1 MNHQDK
7 TKEQLISELK
17 DMRQRNTEASTA
29 EHQSLEAKLLES
41 EGLYKMTTENSVSPS
56 YFFHHGK
63 LAFFNE
69 VFIPLS
75 GYTKE
80 QLMSMNYLQDSEG
93 KIVPDLV
100 MTADIT
106 EAQRIEDEL
115 SQYYQHLEALVS
127 KRTAELKQVN
137 QQLKR
142 EITERQQAEKQLCH
156 ARREWKDIFQA
167 IGHPTLILDSQH
179 NVIAANR
186 ATMRATGMSEAEL
199 KGKKCY
205 QLLHGSE
212 QCPPSCPMQ
221 KMIQSG
227 HLETVD
233 MEMEALGGTFL
244 VSCTPVFDDAGQLE
258 KIIHI
263 ATDITERKRAEE
275 QVLRQNALLD
285 AINQVFR
292 ETLTCET
299 DEEVAQMCISVAEEL
314 TSSKCGF
321 IGEINDFGRVD
332 NLVLSNS
339 AWDECRIPKSDA
351 VAMIRDMEIRGIW
364 GKVLQ
369 DETSLLV
376 NQPNLHP
383 DSVGIPTGHPTIKSF
398 MGVPLTNADSTI
410 GIIALANKDSGY
422 DLTDKQV
429 IEVLSV
435 AFVEALNRKRA
446 EAKIKASLKEKE
458 LLLREIHHRVK
469 NNLTVISSLFSMS
482 SRRTDNSE
490 VIDLLR
496 EAQGKIYTMGLIHSQ
511 LYESDSFDA
520 VNMEEHIR
528 RLVAHLS
535 QMYDVGDKR
544 ITSVIAH
551 SDVTL
556 SLTQAIPCALV
567 LNELIS
573 NVFKHAFQERE
584 EGTLEI
590 AMKQSSDG
598 SVTIR
603 VKDDGIGIPQQ
614 IDLDTIDSLG
624 FKLVRNIVQMQ
635 LKGTM
640 QIQRHQ
646 GTEVT
651 VEFNI
656 NQEWA

>member
-1 MNHQDK
+1 
-7 TKEQLISELK
+7 
-17 DMRQRNTEASTA
+17 
-29 EHQSLEAKLLES
+29 
-41 EGLYKMTTENSVSPS
+41 
-56 YFFHHGK
+56 
-63 LAFFNE
+63 
-69 VFIPLS
+69 
-75 GYTKE
+75 
-80 QLMSMNYLQDSEG
+80 
-93 KIVPDLV
+93 
-100 MTADIT
+100 
-106 EAQRIEDEL
+106 
-115 SQYYQHLEALVS
+115 
-127 KRTAELKQVN
+127 
-137 QQLKR
+137 
-142 EITERQQAEKQLCH
+142 
-156 ARREWKDIFQA
+156 
-167 IGHPTLILDSQH
+167 
-179 NVIAANR
+179 VIAANR

-205 QLLHGSE
+205 QLFHGTE
-212 QCPPSCPMQ
+212 QHPPSCPMQ

-233 MEMEALGGTFL
+233 MEIEALGGTFL

-646 GTEVT
+646 GTEVM

-656 NQEWA
+656 NQELA